1 MNKFLVLLIC
11 LPMTCMG
18 QNSADVEPHKYGGW
32 YCPDNLNGFPAV
44 DINNW
49 EDVPVINGRMPT
61 QDETQTEASLIFI
74 DQEKYPNAKPLD
86 LKMPQLARFYN
97 NHSRKEEIV
106 IVIQAINVSND
117 SVVGFRYLNGGNGSA
132 RFNEVNF
139 LSDNEIDQISSSRF
153 VSFMVKI
160 NATQDVIWEILTKS
174 DYIATLQPIFDLENK
189 LPAGW
194 NNESKVNFK
203 YQNAGV
209 VTSEFAANMYGNQYI
224 QIDCKLDNEHY
235 VEKFLL
241 LEDQQTHVT
250 DFQIVCGPYR
260 DDFERQKFILNNW
273 AQKVKELSEK
283 PPLKLY

>member
-1 MNKFLVLLIC
+1 
-11 LPMTCMG
+11 MTCLG

-74 DQEKYPNAKPLD
+74 DIEKYPNAKPLD

-189 LPAGW
+189 LPSGW

-224 QIDCKLDNEHY
+224 QIDCELDNEHY
-235 VEKFLL
+235 
-241 LEDQQTHVT
+241 
-250 DFQIVCGPYR
+250 
-260 DDFERQKFILNNW
+260 
-273 AQKVKELSEK
+273 LS
-283 PPLKLY
+283 LIHI

>member
-1 MNKFLVLLIC
+1 
-11 LPMTCMG
+11 MTCLG

-74 DQEKYPNAKPLD
+74 DIEKYPNAKPLD

-139 LSDNEIDQISSSRF
+139 VDDNDHRN
-153 VSFMVKI
+153 V
-160 NATQDVIWEILTKS
+160 
-174 DYIATLQPIFDLENK
+174 
-189 LPAGW
+189 
-194 NNESKVNFK
+194 
-203 YQNAGV
+203 
-209 VTSEFAANMYGNQYI
+209 
-224 QIDCKLDNEHY
+224 
-235 VEKFLL
+235 
-241 LEDQQTHVT
+241 
-250 DFQIVCGPYR
+250 
-260 DDFERQKFILNNW
+260 
-273 AQKVKELSEK
+273 
-283 PPLKLY
+283 

>member
-1 MNKFLVLLIC
+1 
-11 LPMTCMG
+11 MTCLG
-18 QNSADVEPHKYGGW
+18 QKNEDNKPHKYGGW

-49 EDVPVINGRMPT
+49 KDVPVINGRMPT
-61 QDETQTEASLIFI
+61 QAETQTEASLIFI
-74 DQEKYPNAKPLD
+74 DHEKYPNAKPLD

-97 NHSRKEEIV
+97 NHTRKEEIV

-132 RFNEVNF
+132 RINEVKF
-139 LSDNEIDQISSSRF
+139 LSDNEIDHISSSRF

-160 NATQDVIWEILTKS
+160 SATQDVIWEILTKPE
-174 DYIATLQPIFDLENK
+174 YIATLQPIFDLENK

-194 NNESKVNFK
+194 HNGSKVNFK
-203 YQNAGV
+203 YHNAGV

-224 QIDCKLDNEHY
+224 QIDCELDNDQY

-241 LEDQQTHVT
+241 LEDHQTHVT
-250 DFQIVCGPYR
+250 ELQIVCGPYR
-260 DDFERQKFILNNW
+260 DDFARQKFILNNW

-283 PPLKLY
+283 PPIKLY